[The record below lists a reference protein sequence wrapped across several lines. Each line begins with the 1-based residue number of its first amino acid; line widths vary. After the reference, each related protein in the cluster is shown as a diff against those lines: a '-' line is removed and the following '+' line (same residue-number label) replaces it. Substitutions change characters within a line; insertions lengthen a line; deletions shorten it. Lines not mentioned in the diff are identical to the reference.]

1 MLTFANPS
9 YDQIKPGDLKS
20 GLVDLFPDHPDFAHN
35 YHGLLIRRL
44 AKERELVLATKMFVL
59 QNKMPL
65 SDFMAPLVASATARP
80 FLSMED
86 AKLANPASYD
96 KVEAQ
101 NRKLQE
107 LQKNKKKKPSESAA
121 KQVFQA
127 NYDKE
132 LATAKAGA

>member
-20 GLVDLFPDHPDFAHN
+20 GGVDLFLDDPEFHLN
-35 YHGLLIRRL
+35 YHGLQIRRL
-44 AKERELVLATKMFVL
+44 AKQRELVLATKMFVL

-65 SDFMAPLVASATARP
+65 SDFMAPLVASATAHA

-132 LATAKAGA
+132 LANVKAGA